1 MLANADCQTHYWC
14 LTHRIRDQ
22 ARSHMESHNNNKML
36 FQRLNA
42 MAAPA
47 PPLSHD
53 AIIQD
58 SWSRC
63 RAFGLDHQSAPAFDQ
78 LPADGI
84 AQLLESQNSLVQTT
98 HQEVLPYYE
107 NILSNSNCLI
117 MLADNQGQV
126 LTSWGTQRFIEPS
139 LTRGFSAGA
148 SWIERC
154 SGTNAIGT
162 ALACEQAVHIE
173 HDEHFLKANRF
184 MTGSAAPIFD
194 AERKVIAVL
203 DVSSDSYLPP
213 SHTLGMVKM
222 MSQTVENRLI
232 LNLFHG
238 QHFQLTFNT
247 GLNNLDSQWAGL
259 LIFDETGQVLSAN
272 RRADNLLGISLSRVS
287 VESLFK
293 VSLLELL
300 NQPDG
305 LPFALQASG
314 RNRFQCLLKR
324 PKQAPIQARLL
335 SETKSSETKSAES
348 TAPASIAISLNTL
361 HFGDSRVEKAVRQA
375 ERLLEKDIPLL
386 IHGETGVGKEVF
398 VKALHQASSR
408 SKQPFIAVNCAAIP
422 AELVE
427 SELFGYEKGAFTG
440 ANQKGSIGLIRKAD
454 KGTLFLDEIGDMPLP
469 TQARLLRVLQERCVQ
484 PVGSSELF
492 PVDIRIISATNRSL
506 REQVQLGRFRED
518 LYYRIGGLTL
528 ELPPLRERSDKQALF
543 KRLWEQHREPSQW
556 AGLSPEVMEL
566 FSRHPW
572 PGNLRQVSSVMQ
584 VALAMAE
591 EQPVRPEHLPD
602 DFFVD
607 LEMEPV
613 DSPEPVAVD
622 LNDAEQLNRQLQAAG
637 GNISHLARRLGVS
650 RNTLYKRLRQVE

>member
-1 MLANADCQTHYWC
+1 MSAPLA
-14 LTHRIRDQ
+14 
-22 ARSHMESHNNNKML
+22 
-36 FQRLNA
+36 
-42 MAAPA
+42 
-47 PPLSHD
+47 HD

-58 SWSRC
+58 SWRRC
-63 RAFGLDHQSAPAFDQ
+63 RAYGLDHQSTPSFDQ
-78 LPADGI
+78 LPADGVR
-84 AQLLESQNSLVQTT
+84 QLLESQHSLVQTT

-126 LTSWGTQRFIEPS
+126 LTSWGTQRFIEPK
-139 LTRGFSAGA
+139 LARGFSAGA
-148 SWIERC
+148 SWMERS

-162 ALACEQAVHIE
+162 ALACAQAVHIE

-194 AERKVIAVL
+194 AQREIIAVL

-232 LNLFHG
+232 LNLFRG
-238 QHFQLTFNT
+238 EHFQLTFNT

-259 LIFDETGQVLSAN
+259 LIFDESGQVLSAN
-272 RRADNLLGISLSRVS
+272 RRADNLLGISLSRVLID
-287 VESLFK
+287 SLFK

-300 NQPDG
+300 NQPEG
-305 LPFALQASG
+305 LPFSLQAAG

-324 PKQAPIQARLL
+324 PKQAPVQARVFV
-335 SETKSSETKSAES
+335 ES
-348 TAPASIAISLNTL
+348 KKPSAPASTAISLKTL
-361 HFGDSRVEKAVRQA
+361 HFGDARVEKAVRQA

-408 SKQPFIAVNCAAIP
+408 SQQAFIAVNCAAIP

-484 PVGSSELF
+484 PVGSSDLF
-492 PVDIRIISATNRSL
+492 PVDLRIISATNRSL

-528 ELPPLRERSDKQALF
+528 ELPPLRERTDKQALF
-543 KRLWEQHREPSQW
+543 KQIWQQHREPTQW
-556 AGLSPEVMEL
+556 AGLSNEVLAL
-566 FSRHPW
+566 FEQHPW
-572 PGNLRQVSSVMQ
+572 PGNLRQVSSVLQ

-591 EQPVRPEHLPD
+591 EQPIRAEHLPD

-607 LEMEPV
+607 LNGVVSEPAGERLD
-613 DSPEPVAVD
+613 DSMD
-622 LNDAEQLNRQLQAAG
+622 LAQRLKAAG
-637 GNISHLARRLGVS
+637 GNISHLARELGVS
-650 RNTLYKRLRQVE
+650 RNTLYKRLKQNGDSGQGHG

>member
-1 MLANADCQTHYWC
+1 
-14 LTHRIRDQ
+14 
-22 ARSHMESHNNNKML
+22 
-36 FQRLNA
+36 

-53 AIIQD
+53 AIVQD

-63 RAFGLDHQSAPAFDQ
+63 RAFGLNHQSAPAFDQ
-78 LPADGI
+78 LPAAGI
-84 AQLLESQNSLVQTT
+84 AQLLDRHHSLVQTT

-126 LTSWGTQRFIEPS
+126 LTSWGTQRFIEPN
-139 LTRGFSAGA
+139 LARGFQAGA
-148 SWIERC
+148 SWVERA

-259 LIFDETGQVLSAN
+259 LIFDESGQVLSAN
-272 RRADNLLGISLSRVS
+272 RRADNLLGVRLSRVS

-293 VSLLELL
+293 VSLLELI

-305 LPFALQASG
+305 LPFALQTSG

-324 PKQAPIQARLL
+324 PKQAPIQARVFA
-335 SETKSSETKSAES
+335 ETRTAEARTAEPKVAVS
-348 TAPASIAISLNTL
+348 TAISLSTL

-408 SKQPFIAVNCAAIP
+408 SKQAFIAVNCAAIP

-492 PVDIRIISATNRSL
+492 PVDLRIISATNRSL

-556 AGLSPEVMEL
+556 AGLSREVLDL
-566 FSRHPW
+566 FERHPW

-591 EQPVRPEHLPD
+591 EQPIRPEHLPD

-613 DSPEPVAVD
+613 EVAEPLGID
-622 LNDAEQLNRQLQAAG
+622 LNDAEALNRELQLAG

-650 RNTLYKRLRQVE
+650 RNTLYKRLRQLES

>member
-1 MLANADCQTHYWC
+1 
-14 LTHRIRDQ
+14 
-22 ARSHMESHNNNKML
+22 
-36 FQRLNA
+36 

-47 PPLSHD
+47 SPLSHD
-53 AIIQD
+53 AVIQD

-63 RAFGLDHQSAPAFDQ
+63 RAFGLSHQSTPAFDP
-78 LPADGI
+78 LPAAGI
-84 AQLLESQNSLVQTT
+84 AQLLESQHSLVQTT

-117 MLADNQGQV
+117 MLADHQGQV
-126 LTSWGTQRFIEPS
+126 LTSWGTQRFIEPK
-139 LTRGFSAGA
+139 LARGFSAGA
-148 SWIERC
+148 SWMERC
-154 SGTNAIGT
+154 TGTNAIGT

-194 AERKVIAVL
+194 TERKVIAVL

-300 NQPDG
+300 NQPEG
-305 LPFALQASG
+305 LPFSLQASG

-324 PKQAPIQARLL
+324 PKQVPIQPRVF
-335 SETKSSETKSAES
+335 AEPAV
-348 TAPASIAISLNTL
+348 TAPTPAAISLNTL

-408 SKQPFIAVNCAAIP
+408 SKQAFIAVNCAAIP

-492 PVDIRIISATNRSL
+492 PVDLRIISATNRSL

-528 ELPPLRERSDKQALF
+528 ELPPLRERSDKEALF

-556 AGLSPEVMEL
+556 AGLSREVLAL
-566 FSRHPW
+566 FERHPW

-591 EQPVRPEHLPD
+591 EQPIRPEHLPD

-613 DSPEPVAVD
+613 ETPEPLTVD
-622 LNDAEQLNRQLQAAG
+622 LNDVEDLNRQLQAAG
-637 GNISHLARRLGVS
+637 GNISYLARRLGVS
-650 RNTLYKRLRQVE
+650 RNTLYKRLRQTE

>member
-1 MLANADCQTHYWC
+1 MSTPLA
-14 LTHRIRDQ
+14 
-22 ARSHMESHNNNKML
+22 
-36 FQRLNA
+36 
-42 MAAPA
+42 
-47 PPLSHD
+47 HD

-58 SWSRC
+58 SWRRC
-63 RAFGLDHQSAPAFDQ
+63 RAYGLDHQSTPSFDQ
-78 LPADGI
+78 LPADGVS
-84 AQLLESQNSLVQTT
+84 QLLESQHSLVQTT

-126 LTSWGTQRFIEPS
+126 LTSWGTQRFIEPK
-139 LTRGFSAGA
+139 LARGFSPGA
-148 SWIERC
+148 SWMERA

-162 ALACEQAVHIE
+162 ALACAQAVHIE

-194 AERKVIAVL
+194 AQREIIAVL

-232 LNLFHG
+232 LNLFRG
-238 QHFQLTFNT
+238 EHFQLTFNT

-259 LIFDETGQVLSAN
+259 LIFDESGQVLSAN
-272 RRADNLLGISLSRVS
+272 RRADNLLGISLSRVLID
-287 VESLFK
+287 SLFK

-300 NQPDG
+300 NQPEG
-305 LPFALQASG
+305 LPFSLQAAG

-324 PKQAPIQARLL
+324 PKQAPVQARVFVEPKKA
-335 SETKSSETKSAES
+335 SEP
-348 TAPASIAISLNTL
+348 APTAISLKTL
-361 HFGDSRVEKAVRQA
+361 HFGDARVEKAVRQA

-408 SKQPFIAVNCAAIP
+408 SQQAFIAVNCAAIP
-422 AELVE
+422 ADLVE

-492 PVDIRIISATNRSL
+492 PVDLRIISATNRLL
-506 REQVQLGRFRED
+506 REQVQIGRFRED

-528 ELPPLRERSDKQALF
+528 ELPPLRERTDKQALF
-543 KRLWEQHREPSQW
+543 KQLWQQHREPTQW
-556 AGLSPEVMEL
+556 AGLSNEVLAL
-566 FSRHPW
+566 FEQHPW
-572 PGNLRQVSSVMQ
+572 PGNLRQVSSVLQ
-584 VALAMAE
+584 VALAMAQ
-591 EQPVRPEHLPD
+591 EQPIRVEHLPD

-607 LEMEPV
+607 LNGLV
-613 DSPEPVAVD
+613 PEPAGDRLDDSMD
-622 LNDAEQLNRQLQAAG
+622 LAQRLKAAG
-637 GNISHLARRLGVS
+637 GNISHLARELGVS
-650 RNTLYKRLRQVE
+650 RNTLYKRLRQNEDSL

>member
-1 MLANADCQTHYWC
+1 
-14 LTHRIRDQ
+14 
-22 ARSHMESHNNNKML
+22 
-36 FQRLNA
+36 
-42 MAAPA
+42 MAVPA
-47 PPLSHD
+47 SPLSHD

-78 LPADGI
+78 LPAAGI
-84 AQLLESQNSLVQTT
+84 AQLLESQHSLVQTT

-126 LTSWGTQRFIEPS
+126 LTSWGTQRFIEPT

-148 SWIERC
+148 SWMERC

-259 LIFDETGQVLSAN
+259 LIFDESGQVLSAN

-287 VESLFK
+287 VDSLFK

-300 NQPDG
+300 NQPDD
-305 LPFALQASG
+305 LPFALQTSG

-324 PKQAPIQARLL
+324 PKQVPVKARVFV
-335 SETKSSETKSAES
+335 EQPAVPSA
-348 TAPASIAISLNTL
+348 AISLNTL

-408 SKQPFIAVNCAAIP
+408 SKQAFIAVNCAAIP

-528 ELPPLRERSDKQALF
+528 ELPPLRERSDKQELF

-556 AGLSPEVMEL
+556 AGLSREVLEL
-566 FSRHPW
+566 FARHPW

-607 LEMEPV
+607 MEMEPV
-613 DSPEPVAVD
+613 DAPEPLAVD
-622 LNDAEQLNRQLQAAG
+622 LDDAEDLSRQLQAVG

-650 RNTLYKRLRQVE
+650 RNTLYKRLRQAE

>member
-1 MLANADCQTHYWC
+1 
-14 LTHRIRDQ
+14 
-22 ARSHMESHNNNKML
+22 
-36 FQRLNA
+36 

-47 PPLSHD
+47 PALSHE
-53 AIIQD
+53 AIIQA

-63 RAFGLDHQSAPAFDQ
+63 RAFGLNHQSVPAFDQ
-78 LPADGI
+78 LPAQGI
-84 AQLLESQNSLVQTT
+84 AQLLESQHSLVQTT

-126 LTSWGTQRFIEPS
+126 LTSWGTQRFIEPK
-139 LTRGFSAGA
+139 LAHGFSAGA
-148 SWIERC
+148 SWMERC
-154 SGTNAIGT
+154 TGTNAIGT

-232 LNLFHG
+232 LNLFRG
-238 QHFQLTFNT
+238 EHFQLTFNT

-259 LIFDETGQVLSAN
+259 LIFDESGQVLSAN
-272 RRADNLLGISLSRVS
+272 RRADNLLGLSLSRVS
-287 VESLFK
+287 IESLFK

-314 RNRFQCLLKR
+314 SNRFQCLLRR
-324 PKQAPIQARLL
+324 PSQVSIRARVFTEATPAP
-335 SETKSSETKSAES
+335 
-348 TAPASIAISLNTL
+348 APASNAISLNTL

-408 SKQPFIAVNCAAIP
+408 CKQPFIAVNCAAIP

-454 KGTLFLDEIGDMPLP
+454 RGTLFLDEIGDMPLP

-484 PVGSSELF
+484 PVGSAELF

-543 KRLWEQHREPSQW
+543 KRLWEHHREPTQW
-556 AGLSPEVMEL
+556 AGLSREVLDL
-566 FSRHPW
+566 FERHPW
-572 PGNLRQVSSVMQ
+572 PGNLRQVSSVLQ

-591 EQPVRPEHLPD
+591 EQPIRPEHLPD

-613 DSPEPVAVD
+613 ETPEPLRVD
-622 LNDAEQLNRQLQAAG
+622 LNDAEDLNRQLQAVG

-650 RNTLYKRLRQVE
+650 RNTLYKRLRQLES

>member
-1 MLANADCQTHYWC
+1 
-14 LTHRIRDQ
+14 
-22 ARSHMESHNNNKML
+22 
-36 FQRLNA
+36 
-42 MAAPA
+42 MALPA
-47 PPLSHD
+47 LPLSHD

-63 RAFGLDHQSAPAFDQ
+63 RAFGLNHQSAPAFDQ
-78 LPADGI
+78 LPAEGI
-84 AQLLESQNSLVQTT
+84 AQLLESQHSLVQTT

-148 SWIERC
+148 SWLEHC

-259 LIFDETGQVLSAN
+259 LIFDESGQVLSAN
-272 RRADNLLGISLSRVS
+272 RRADNLLGIRLSRVS
-287 VESLFK
+287 VESLFN

-300 NQPDG
+300 NQPEG
-305 LPFALQASG
+305 LPFALQTRG

-324 PKQAPIQARLL
+324 PKQAPIQPRLF
-335 SETKSSETKSAES
+335 SESKSADPKS
-348 TAPASIAISLNTL
+348 AVADAKPATISLKTL

-408 SKQPFIAVNCAAIP
+408 HKQAFIAVNCAAIP

-484 PVGSSELF
+484 PVGSSDLF

-543 KRLWEQHREPSQW
+543 KRLWEQHREPTQW
-556 AGLSPEVMEL
+556 AGLSDEVLEL

-613 DSPEPVAVD
+613 ETPEPLAVD
-622 LNDAEQLNRQLQAAG
+622 LDDADELNRQLQAVG

-650 RNTLYKRLRQVE
+650 RNTLYKRLRQTE

>member
-1 MLANADCQTHYWC
+1 
-14 LTHRIRDQ
+14 
-22 ARSHMESHNNNKML
+22 
-36 FQRLNA
+36 

-47 PPLSHD
+47 SPLSHD
-53 AIIQD
+53 AIVQT
-58 SWSRC
+58 SWQRC
-63 RAFGLDHQSAPAFDQ
+63 RAFGLDHQSTPAFDQ
-78 LPADGI
+78 LPSAGI
-84 AQLLESQNSLVQTT
+84 AQLLDRHHSLVQTT

-126 LTSWGTQRFIEPS
+126 LTSWGTQRFIEPN
-139 LTRGFSAGA
+139 LARGFQAGA
-148 SWIERC
+148 SWMERC

-259 LIFDETGQVLSAN
+259 LIFDESGQVLSAN
-272 RRADNLLGISLSRVS
+272 RRADNLLGVRLSRVS

-293 VSLLELL
+293 VSLLELI

-305 LPFALQASG
+305 LPFALQTSG

-324 PKQAPIQARLL
+324 PKQAPVQARVFVT
-335 SETKSSETKSAES
+335 EEKPAPSS
-348 TAPASIAISLNTL
+348 AISLNSL

-408 SKQPFIAVNCAAIP
+408 SRQAFIAVNCAAIP

-492 PVDIRIISATNRSL
+492 PVDLRIISATNRSL

-543 KRLWEQHREPSQW
+543 KRLWEQHREPAQW
-556 AGLSPEVMEL
+556 AGLSSEVLEL
-566 FSRHPW
+566 FERHPW

-613 DSPEPVAVD
+613 ETAAPLGLD
-622 LNDAEQLNRQLQAAG
+622 LNDVDALNRELKAAG

-650 RNTLYKRLRQVE
+650 RNTLYKRLRQIGG

>member
-1 MLANADCQTHYWC
+1 M
-14 LTHRIRDQ
+14 
-22 ARSHMESHNNNKML
+22 S
-36 FQRLNA
+36 
-42 MAAPA
+42 APA
-47 PPLSHD
+47 SPLPHD

-58 SWSRC
+58 SWRRC
-63 RAFGLDHQSAPAFDQ
+63 RAFGLQHQSPPAFDQ
-78 LPADGI
+78 LPAAGI
-84 AQLLESQNSLVQTT
+84 ARLLESQHALVQTT

-139 LTRGFSAGA
+139 LSRGFNAGA
-148 SWIERC
+148 SWREQS

-162 ALACEQAVHIE
+162 ALACEQAVHIA

-194 AERKVIAVL
+194 AERRLIAVL

-213 SHTLGMVKM
+213 DHTLGMVKM

-259 LIFDETGQVLSAN
+259 LIFDESGQVLSAN
-272 RRADNLLGISLSRVS
+272 RRADNLLGMRLSRVS

-300 NQPDG
+300 NQPEG
-305 LPFALQASG
+305 LPFSLQASG

-324 PKQAPIQARLL
+324 PKQVPIQPRVF
-335 SETKSSETKSAES
+335 AEPAV
-348 TAPASIAISLNTL
+348 TAPAPAAISLGTL

-408 SKQPFIAVNCAAIP
+408 NKQAFIAVNCAAIP

-528 ELPPLRERSDKQALF
+528 ELPPLRERSDKEALF

-556 AGLSPEVMEL
+556 AGLSREVLAL

-591 EQPVRPEHLPD
+591 EQPVRLEHLPE

-613 DSPEPVAVD
+613 ETPQPLAVD
-622 LNDAEQLNRQLQAAG
+622 LDDGDELNRQLQAVG

-650 RNTLYKRLRQVE
+650 RNTLYKRLRHSES

>member
-1 MLANADCQTHYWC
+1 
-14 LTHRIRDQ
+14 
-22 ARSHMESHNNNKML
+22 
-36 FQRLNA
+36 
-42 MAAPA
+42 MALPA
-47 PPLSHD
+47 LPLSHD

-63 RAFGLDHQSAPAFDQ
+63 RAFGLSHQSAPAFDQ
-78 LPADGI
+78 LPAEGI
-84 AQLLESQNSLVQTT
+84 AQLLESQHSLVQTT

-148 SWIERC
+148 SWLEHC

-259 LIFDETGQVLSAN
+259 LIFDESGQVLSAN
-272 RRADNLLGISLSRVS
+272 RRADNLLGIRLSRVS
-287 VESLFK
+287 VESLFN

-300 NQPDG
+300 NQPEG
-305 LPFALQASG
+305 LPFALQTRG

-324 PKQAPIQARLL
+324 PKQAPIQPRLF
-335 SETKSSETKSAES
+335 SESKSADPKS
-348 TAPASIAISLNTL
+348 AVADAKPATISLKTL

-408 SKQPFIAVNCAAIP
+408 HKQAFIAVNCAAIP

-492 PVDIRIISATNRSL
+492 AVDIRIISATNRSL

-543 KRLWEQHREPSQW
+543 KRLWEQHREPTQW
-556 AGLSPEVMEL
+556 AGLSHEVLEL

-613 DSPEPVAVD
+613 EAPEPLGVD
-622 LNDAEQLNRQLQAAG
+622 LNDAQALNRELKAAG

-650 RNTLYKRLRQVE
+650 RNTLYKRLRHLES

>member
-1 MLANADCQTHYWC
+1 
-14 LTHRIRDQ
+14 
-22 ARSHMESHNNNKML
+22 
-36 FQRLNA
+36 

-47 PPLSHD
+47 PALSHE
-53 AIIQD
+53 AIIQA

-63 RAFGLDHQSAPAFDQ
+63 RAFGLNHQSVPAFDQ
-78 LPADGI
+78 LPAQGI
-84 AQLLESQNSLVQTT
+84 AQLLESQHSLVQTT

-126 LTSWGTQRFIEPS
+126 LTSWGTQRFIEPK
-139 LTRGFSAGA
+139 LAHGFSAGA
-148 SWIERC
+148 SWMERC
-154 SGTNAIGT
+154 TGTNAIGT

-232 LNLFHG
+232 LNLFRG
-238 QHFQLTFNT
+238 EHFQLTFNT

-259 LIFDETGQVLSAN
+259 LIFDESGQVLSAN
-272 RRADNLLGISLSRVS
+272 RRADNLLGLSLSRVS
-287 VESLFK
+287 IESLFK

-314 RNRFQCLLKR
+314 SNRFQCLLRR
-324 PKQAPIQARLL
+324 PSQVSIKARVFT
-335 SETKSSETKSAES
+335 E
-348 TAPASIAISLNTL
+348 TAPAPAPASNAISLNTL

-386 IHGETGVGKEVF
+386 SHGETGVGKEVF

-408 SKQPFIAVNCAAIP
+408 CKQPFIAVNCAAIP
-422 AELVE
+422 SELVE

-454 KGTLFLDEIGDMPLP
+454 RGTLFLDEIGDMPLP

-484 PVGSSELF
+484 PVGSAELF

-543 KRLWEQHREPSQW
+543 KRLWEHHREPTQW
-556 AGLSPEVMEL
+556 AGLSREVLDL
-566 FSRHPW
+566 FERHPW
-572 PGNLRQVSSVMQ
+572 PGNLRQVSSVLQ

-591 EQPVRPEHLPD
+591 EQPIRPEHLPD

-613 DSPEPVAVD
+613 ETPEPLTVD
-622 LNDAEQLNRQLQAAG
+622 LNDAEDLNRQLQAVG

-650 RNTLYKRLRQVE
+650 RNTLYKRLRQLES

>member
-1 MLANADCQTHYWC
+1 MAEPLA
-14 LTHRIRDQ
+14 
-22 ARSHMESHNNNKML
+22 
-36 FQRLNA
+36 
-42 MAAPA
+42 
-47 PPLSHD
+47 HD
-53 AIIQD
+53 TIIQD
-58 SWSRC
+58 SWRRC
-63 RAFGLDHQSAPAFDQ
+63 RAFGLDHQSPPSFDQ
-78 LPADGI
+78 LPAEGI
-84 AQLLESQNSLVQTT
+84 SQLLESQHSLVQTT

-126 LTSWGTQRFIEPS
+126 LTSWGTQRFIEPK
-139 LTRGFSAGA
+139 LARGFSAGA
-148 SWIERC
+148 SWLERA

-162 ALACEQAVHIE
+162 ALACAQAVHIA

-194 AERKVIAVL
+194 AQREIIAVL

-232 LNLFHG
+232 LNLFRG
-238 QHFQLTFNT
+238 EHFQLTFNT
-247 GLNNLDSQWAGL
+247 GLSNLDSQWAGL
-259 LIFDETGQVLSAN
+259 LIFDESGQVLSAN
-272 RRADNLLGISLSRVS
+272 RRADNLLGISLSRVMID
-287 VESLFK
+287 SLFK

-300 NQPDG
+300 NQPEG
-305 LPFALQASG
+305 LPFSLQAAG

-324 PKQAPIQARLL
+324 PLQQPVQARVFT
-335 SETKSSETKSAES
+335 ETKTREPRPSPAP
-348 TAPASIAISLNTL
+348 TAIGLKTL
-361 HFGDSRVEKAVRQA
+361 HFGDPRVEKAVRQA
-375 ERLLEKDIPLL
+375 EHLLEKDIPLL

-408 SKQPFIAVNCAAIP
+408 SRQAFIAVNCAAIP

-484 PVGSSELF
+484 PVGSSDLF
-492 PVDIRIISATNRSL
+492 PVDLRIISATNRAL
-506 REQVQLGRFRED
+506 REWVQAGRFRED
-518 LYYRIGGLTL
+518 LFYRIGGLTL
-528 ELPPLRERSDKQALF
+528 ELPPLRERRDKQALF
-543 KRLWEQHREPSQW
+543 QQLWQQHREPTQR
-556 AGLSPEVMEL
+556 AGLSAEVLAL
-566 FSRHPW
+566 FEQHPW
-572 PGNLRQVSSVMQ
+572 PGNLRQVSSVLQ

-591 EQPVRPEHLPD
+591 EQPIRVEHLPD

-607 LEMEPV
+607 LDRAAPAPANDGLD
-613 DSPEPVAVD
+613 DSDD
-622 LNDAEQLNRQLQAAG
+622 LTRRLKAAG
-637 GNISHLARRLGVS
+637 GNISHLARELGVS
-650 RNTLYKRLRQVE
+650 RNTLYKRLRQH

>member
-1 MLANADCQTHYWC
+1 
-14 LTHRIRDQ
+14 
-22 ARSHMESHNNNKML
+22 
-36 FQRLNA
+36 

-53 AIIQD
+53 AIVQN
-58 SWSRC
+58 SWQRC
-63 RAFGLDHQSAPAFDQ
+63 RAFGLDHQSTPAFDQ
-78 LPADGI
+78 LPAAGI
-84 AQLLESQNSLVQTT
+84 THLLDRHHSLVQTT

-126 LTSWGTQRFIEPS
+126 LTSWGTQRFIEPN
-139 LTRGFSAGA
+139 LARGFQAGA
-148 SWIERC
+148 SWMERC

-259 LIFDETGQVLSAN
+259 LIFDESGQVLSAN
-272 RRADNLLGISLSRVS
+272 RRADNLLGVRLSRVS
-287 VESLFK
+287 VESLFN

-300 NQPDG
+300 NQPDD
-305 LPFALQASG
+305 LPFALQTSG

-324 PKQAPIQARLL
+324 PKQALVQPRVFVAEAR
-335 SETKSSETKSAES
+335 
-348 TAPASIAISLNTL
+348 TAAPSAISLNTL

-408 SKQPFIAVNCAAIP
+408 SKQAFIAVNCAAIP

-492 PVDIRIISATNRSL
+492 AVDLRIISATNRSL

-528 ELPPLRERSDKQALF
+528 ELPPLRERSDKEALF
-543 KRLWEQHREPSQW
+543 KRLWEQHREPTQW
-556 AGLSPEVMEL
+556 AGLSQEVLEL
-566 FSRHPW
+566 FDRHPW

-613 DSPEPVAVD
+613 ETCAPLGID
-622 LNDAEQLNRQLQAAG
+622 LNDVEALNRELKASG

-650 RNTLYKRLRQVE
+650 RNTLYKRLRQLGG

>member
-1 MLANADCQTHYWC
+1 MSTPLA
-14 LTHRIRDQ
+14 
-22 ARSHMESHNNNKML
+22 
-36 FQRLNA
+36 
-42 MAAPA
+42 
-47 PPLSHD
+47 HD

-58 SWSRC
+58 SWRRC
-63 RAFGLDHQSAPAFDQ
+63 RAYGLDHQSTPSFDQ
-78 LPADGI
+78 LPADGVS
-84 AQLLESQNSLVQTT
+84 QLLESQHSLVQTT

-126 LTSWGTQRFIEPS
+126 LTSWGTQRFIDPK
-139 LTRGFSAGA
+139 LARGFSAGA
-148 SWIERC
+148 SWMERS

-162 ALACEQAVHIE
+162 ALACAQAVHIE

-194 AERKVIAVL
+194 AQREIIAVL

-232 LNLFHG
+232 LNLFRG
-238 QHFQLTFNT
+238 EHFQLTFNT

-259 LIFDETGQVLSAN
+259 LIFDESGQVLSAN
-272 RRADNLLGISLSRVS
+272 RRADNLLGISLSRVLID
-287 VESLFK
+287 SLFK

-300 NQPDG
+300 NQPEG
-305 LPFALQASG
+305 LPFSLQAAG

-324 PKQAPIQARLL
+324 PKQAPVQARVFV
-335 SETKSSETKSAES
+335 ETKKPREPGPT
-348 TAPASIAISLNTL
+348 AISLKTL
-361 HFGDSRVEKAVRQA
+361 HFGDTRVEKAVRQA

-408 SKQPFIAVNCAAIP
+408 SQQAFIAVNCAAIP

-484 PVGSSELF
+484 PVGSSELY
-492 PVDIRIISATNRSL
+492 PVDLRIISATNRSL

-528 ELPPLRERSDKQALF
+528 ELPPLRERTDKQALF
-543 KRLWEQHREPSQW
+543 KQLWQQHREPTQW
-556 AGLSPEVMEL
+556 AGLSNEVLAL
-566 FSRHPW
+566 FEQHPW
-572 PGNLRQVSSVMQ
+572 PGNLRQVSSVLQ

-591 EQPVRPEHLPD
+591 EQPIRAEHLPD

-607 LEMEPV
+607 LNGVVPV
-613 DSPEPVAVD
+613 CDAVD
-622 LNDAEQLNRQLQAAG
+622 DSLDLNERLKAVG
-637 GNISHLARRLGVS
+637 GNISHLARELGVS
-650 RNTLYKRLRQVE
+650 RNTLYKRLRQNGNSV

>member
-1 MLANADCQTHYWC
+1 MSTPLA
-14 LTHRIRDQ
+14 
-22 ARSHMESHNNNKML
+22 
-36 FQRLNA
+36 
-42 MAAPA
+42 
-47 PPLSHD
+47 HD

-58 SWSRC
+58 SWRRC
-63 RAFGLDHQSAPAFDQ
+63 RAYGLDHQSTPSFDQ
-78 LPADGI
+78 LPADGVS
-84 AQLLESQNSLVQTT
+84 QLLESQHSLVQTT

-126 LTSWGTQRFIEPS
+126 LTSWGTQRFIDPK
-139 LTRGFSAGA
+139 LARGFSAGA
-148 SWIERC
+148 SWMERS

-162 ALACEQAVHIE
+162 ALACAQAVHIE

-194 AERKVIAVL
+194 AQREIIAVL

-232 LNLFHG
+232 LNLFRG
-238 QHFQLTFNT
+238 EHFQLTFNT

-259 LIFDETGQVLSAN
+259 LIFDESGQVLSAN
-272 RRADNLLGISLSRVS
+272 RRADNLLGISLSRVLID
-287 VESLFK
+287 SLFK

-300 NQPDG
+300 NQPEG
-305 LPFALQASG
+305 LPFSLQAAG

-324 PKQAPIQARLL
+324 PKQAPVQARVFV
-335 SETKSSETKSAES
+335 ETKKPREPGPT
-348 TAPASIAISLNTL
+348 AISLKTL
-361 HFGDSRVEKAVRQA
+361 HFGDARVEKAVRQA

-408 SKQPFIAVNCAAIP
+408 SQQAFIAVNCAAIP

-484 PVGSSELF
+484 PVGSSELY
-492 PVDIRIISATNRSL
+492 PVDLRIISATNRPL

-528 ELPPLRERSDKQALF
+528 ELPPLRERTDKQALF
-543 KRLWEQHREPSQW
+543 KQLWQQHREPTQW
-556 AGLSPEVMEL
+556 AGLSNEVLAL
-566 FSRHPW
+566 FEQHPW
-572 PGNLRQVSSVMQ
+572 PGNLRQVSSVLQ

-591 EQPVRPEHLPD
+591 EQPIRAEHLPD

-607 LEMEPV
+607 LNGVVPV
-613 DSPEPVAVD
+613 CDAVD
-622 LNDAEQLNRQLQAAG
+622 DSLDLNERLKAVG
-637 GNISHLARRLGVS
+637 GNISHLARELGVS
-650 RNTLYKRLRQVE
+650 RNTLYKRLRQNGNSV

>member
-1 MLANADCQTHYWC
+1 
-14 LTHRIRDQ
+14 
-22 ARSHMESHNNNKML
+22 
-36 FQRLNA
+36 

-53 AIIQD
+53 AIVQD

-63 RAFGLDHQSAPAFDQ
+63 RAFGLNHQSAPAFDQ
-78 LPADGI
+78 LPAAGI
-84 AQLLESQNSLVQTT
+84 AQLLDRHHSLVQTT

-126 LTSWGTQRFIEPS
+126 LTSWGTQRFIEPN
-139 LTRGFSAGA
+139 LARGFQAGA
-148 SWIERC
+148 SWVERA

-259 LIFDETGQVLSAN
+259 LIFDESGQVLSAN
-272 RRADNLLGISLSRVS
+272 RRADNLLGVRLSRVS

-293 VSLLELL
+293 VSLLELI

-305 LPFALQASG
+305 LPFALQTSG

-324 PKQAPIQARLL
+324 PKQAPIQARVFT
-335 SETKSSETKSAES
+335 ETRTAETRTAEPKVAVP
-348 TAPASIAISLNTL
+348 TAISLSTL

-408 SKQPFIAVNCAAIP
+408 SKQAFIAVNCAAIP

-492 PVDIRIISATNRSL
+492 PVDLRIISATNRSL

-556 AGLSPEVMEL
+556 AGLSREVLEL
-566 FSRHPW
+566 FERHPW

-591 EQPVRPEHLPD
+591 EQPIRPEHLPD

-613 DSPEPVAVD
+613 EVAEPLGID
-622 LNDAEQLNRQLQAAG
+622 LNDAEALNRELQLAG

-650 RNTLYKRLRQVE
+650 RNTLYKRLRQLEN

>member
-1 MLANADCQTHYWC
+1 
-14 LTHRIRDQ
+14 
-22 ARSHMESHNNNKML
+22 
-36 FQRLNA
+36 

-47 PPLSHD
+47 SPLSHD
-53 AIIQD
+53 AIIQT
-58 SWSRC
+58 SWQRC
-63 RAFGLDHQSAPAFDQ
+63 RAFGLDHQSTPAFDQ
-78 LPADGI
+78 LPAAGI
-84 AQLLESQNSLVQTT
+84 AQLLDRHHSLVQTT

-126 LTSWGTQRFIEPS
+126 LTSWGTQRFIEPN
-139 LTRGFSAGA
+139 LARGFQAGA
-148 SWIERC
+148 SWMERC

-259 LIFDETGQVLSAN
+259 LIFDESGQVLSAN
-272 RRADNLLGISLSRVS
+272 RRADNLLGVRLSRVS

-293 VSLLELL
+293 VSLLELI

-305 LPFALQASG
+305 LPFALQTSG

-324 PKQAPIQARLL
+324 PKQAPVQARVFVT
-335 SETKSSETKSAES
+335 EDKPTPSS
-348 TAPASIAISLNTL
+348 AISLNSL

-408 SKQPFIAVNCAAIP
+408 SRQAFIAVNCAAIP

-492 PVDIRIISATNRSL
+492 PVDLRIISATNRSL

-543 KRLWEQHREPSQW
+543 KRLWEQHREPTQW
-556 AGLSPEVMEL
+556 AGLSSEVLEL
-566 FSRHPW
+566 FERHPW

-613 DSPEPVAVD
+613 ETAAPLGLD
-622 LNDAEQLNRQLQAAG
+622 LNDVDALNRELKAAG

-650 RNTLYKRLRQVE
+650 RNTLYKRLRQIGD

>member
-1 MLANADCQTHYWC
+1 
-14 LTHRIRDQ
+14 
-22 ARSHMESHNNNKML
+22 
-36 FQRLNA
+36 
-42 MAAPA
+42 MAVPA
-47 PPLSHD
+47 SPLSHD

-63 RAFGLDHQSAPAFDQ
+63 RAFGLDHHSVPTFDQ
-78 LPADGI
+78 LPAAGI
-84 AQLLESQNSLVQTT
+84 AQLLESQHSLVQTT

-300 NQPDG
+300 NQPEG

-324 PKQAPIQARLL
+324 PKQVPIQARVF
-335 SETKSSETKSAES
+335 AEPTVS
-348 TAPASIAISLNTL
+348 PPAAISLSTL

-492 PVDIRIISATNRSL
+492 AVDIRIISATNRSL

-528 ELPPLRERSDKQALF
+528 ELPPLRERSDKEALF
-543 KRLWEQHREPSQW
+543 KRLWEQHREPAQW
-556 AGLSPEVMEL
+556 AGLSREVMAL

-591 EQPVRPEHLPD
+591 EQPVKPEHLPD

-613 DSPEPVAVD
+613 ETPEPLAVD
-622 LNDAEQLNRQLQAAG
+622 LNDAEDLNRLLQAAG

-650 RNTLYKRLRQVE
+650 RNTLYKRLRQTE

>member
-1 MLANADCQTHYWC
+1 
-14 LTHRIRDQ
+14 
-22 ARSHMESHNNNKML
+22 
-36 FQRLNA
+36 

-47 PPLSHD
+47 PLLPHD
-53 AIIQD
+53 TIIQD
-58 SWSRC
+58 SWRRC
-63 RAFGLDHQSAPAFDQ
+63 RAFGLDHQSAPSFDQ
-78 LPADGI
+78 LPAEGI
-84 AQLLESQNSLVQTT
+84 SQLLESQHALVQTT

-126 LTSWGTQRFIEPS
+126 LTSWGTQRFIDPK
-139 LTRGFSAGA
+139 LARGFNAGA
-148 SWIERC
+148 SWMERAT
-154 SGTNAIGT
+154 GTNAIGT
-162 ALACEQAVHIE
+162 ALACAQAVHIE

-194 AERKVIAVL
+194 ANREIIAVL

-232 LNLFHG
+232 LNLFG
-238 QHFQLTFNT
+238 GEHFQLTFNT

-259 LIFDETGQVLSAN
+259 LIFDESGQVLSAN
-272 RRADNLLGISLSRVS
+272 RRADNLLGISLSRVMID
-287 VESLFK
+287 SLFK

-300 NQPDG
+300 NQPEG
-305 LPFALQASG
+305 LPFALQAAG

-324 PKQAPIQARLL
+324 PKQAPVQARVF
-335 SETKSSETKSAES
+335 SE
-348 TAPASIAISLNTL
+348 PAAVAIGLKTL

-408 SKQPFIAVNCAAIP
+408 SQQAFIAVNCAAIP

-492 PVDIRIISATNRSL
+492 PVDLRIISATNRSL
-506 REQVQLGRFRED
+506 REQVQIGRFRED

-543 KRLWEQHREPSQW
+543 KQLWQQHREPTQW
-556 AGLSPEVMEL
+556 AGLSTEVLAL
-566 FSRHPW
+566 FERHPW

-591 EQPVRPEHLPD
+591 DQPIRPEHLPD

-607 LEMEPV
+607 LGQASPSAPPV
-613 DSPEPVAVD
+613 MGDLDDSQNLQQRLAAV
-622 LNDAEQLNRQLQAAG
+622 G
-637 GNISHLARRLGVS
+637 GNISHLARELGVS
-650 RNTLYKRLRQVE
+650 RNTLYKRLRDATSR

>member
-1 MLANADCQTHYWC
+1 MA
-14 LTHRIRDQ
+14 
-22 ARSHMESHNNNKML
+22 ESL
-36 FQRLNA
+36 
-42 MAAPA
+42 P
-47 PPLSHD
+47 HD
-53 AIIQD
+53 TIIQD
-58 SWSRC
+58 SWRRC
-63 RAFGLDHQSAPAFDQ
+63 RAFGLDHQSAPSFDQ
-78 LPADGI
+78 LPAEGI
-84 AQLLESQNSLVQTT
+84 SQLLESQHSLVQTT

-117 MLADNQGQV
+117 MLADNHGQV
-126 LTSWGTQRFIEPS
+126 LTSWGTQRFIEPK
-139 LTRGFSAGA
+139 LARGFNAGA
-148 SWIERC
+148 SWLERAT
-154 SGTNAIGT
+154 GTNAIGT
-162 ALACEQAVHIE
+162 ALACAQAVHIE

-194 AERKVIAVL
+194 ANREIIAVL

-232 LNLFHG
+232 LNLFG
-238 QHFQLTFNT
+238 GEHFQLTFNT
-247 GLNNLDSQWAGL
+247 SLNNLDSQWAGL
-259 LIFDETGQVLSAN
+259 LIFDESGQVLSAN
-272 RRADNLLGISLSRVS
+272 RRADNLLGISLSRVMID
-287 VESLFK
+287 SLFK

-300 NQPDG
+300 NQPEG
-305 LPFALQASG
+305 QPFALQAAG

-324 PKQAPIQARLL
+324 PKQSPVQARIF
-335 SETKSSETKSAES
+335 SEP
-348 TAPASIAISLNTL
+348 APVTIGLKTL

-408 SKQPFIAVNCAAIP
+408 SQQAFIAVNCAAIP

-492 PVDIRIISATNRSL
+492 PVDLRIISATNRSL
-506 REQVQLGRFRED
+506 REQVQIGRFRED

-543 KRLWEQHREPSQW
+543 KQLWQQHREPTQW
-556 AGLSPEVMEL
+556 AGLSAEVLAL
-566 FSRHPW
+566 FEQHPW

-591 EQPVRPEHLPD
+591 DQPIRPEHLPD

-607 LEMEPV
+607 LGQA
-613 DSPEPVAVD
+613 SPATPLVIGDLDDIQNLQQRLAAV
-622 LNDAEQLNRQLQAAG
+622 G
-637 GNISHLARRLGVS
+637 GNISHLARELGVS
-650 RNTLYKRLRQVE
+650 RNTLYKRLRAAT

>member
-1 MLANADCQTHYWC
+1 
-14 LTHRIRDQ
+14 
-22 ARSHMESHNNNKML
+22 
-36 FQRLNA
+36 
-42 MAAPA
+42 MAVPA
-47 PPLSHD
+47 SPLSHD

-63 RAFGLDHQSAPAFDQ
+63 RAFGLDHHSAPTFDQ
-78 LPADGI
+78 LPAAGI
-84 AQLLESQNSLVQTT
+84 AQLLESQHSLVQTT

-300 NQPDG
+300 NQPEG

-324 PKQAPIQARLL
+324 PKQVPIQARVF
-335 SETKSSETKSAES
+335 AE
-348 TAPASIAISLNTL
+348 PAVSPPATISLSTL

-492 PVDIRIISATNRSL
+492 AVDIRIISATNRSL

-528 ELPPLRERSDKQALF
+528 ELPPLRERSDKEALF
-543 KRLWEQHREPSQW
+543 KRLWEQHREPAQW
-556 AGLSPEVMEL
+556 AGLSREVMAL

-591 EQPVRPEHLPD
+591 EQPVKPEHLPD

-613 DSPEPVAVD
+613 EAPEPLAVD
-622 LNDAEQLNRQLQAAG
+622 LNDAEDLNRLLQAAG

-650 RNTLYKRLRQVE
+650 RNTLYKRLRQAE